1 MPAPCPL
8 SASERSRR
16 RPSSVCACACRA
28 QPLPAGQ
35 SREWE
40 DWEYSYVP
48 LMSSFFILYGVAY
61 FWRPHKNIQEWA
73 HNEAVRREASEE
85 EEE

>member
-1 MPAPCPL
+1 M
-8 SASERSRR
+8 
-16 RPSSVCACACRA
+16 
-28 QPLPAGQ
+28 
-35 SREWE
+35 
-40 DWEYSYVP
+40 P